1 MYTRYV
7 LGFVFNSTRDKVI
20 LIKKNRPA
28 WQKGL
33 YNGIGG
39 KVELPETCLQAIV
52 REFEEET
59 GYKIANWNY
68 LLCLDAIKTRNNYS
82 VYVYHTI
89 DDEAFNQVK
98 SITDEEVYILDLSN
112 WDYLR
117 KNSVS
122 NLPWL
127 LDLILDQDISKM
139 SITVEY
145 KDHQ

>member
-98 SITDEEVYILDLSN
+98 SITDEEVCILDLSN

-145 KDHQ
+145 KEHQ